1 MVSGSIFLTGATGFL
16 GRYLLRE
23 LLAAGHRVTVLAR
36 DARGQPARERV
47 DEMVA
52 FSSESLGR
60 RLPRPTVV
68 AGDLAL
74 AGLGLEQVDRGWLA
88 RNCRAVVHS
97 AACVALRPT
106 LDGEPWKTNVE
117 GTRRLLEICRRT
129 GLTELQHVS
138 TAFVCGKRA
147 GPVPEDE
154 LEAGQEF
161 RNEYEHSKHEA
172 EKLVRAADG
181 MRVTVHRPSVIVGDS
196 VTGHTS
202 SYHGFYRFLEL
213 GDRLAE
219 PASEGRRR
227 LPLRLPFGG
236 DEPRNLVPV
245 DWVAGAITRLLD
257 RTHWHGLTF
266 HLTSP
271 EPAAARLVREVA
283 QDVLGIDG
291 VTRTAPG
298 EMTAVGP
305 LEESF
310 LEHLQEYR
318 PYLDGDP
325 VFDCRNART
334 ALRDF
339 PCPRVD
345 RNMLARLIRFAVAD
359 RWGWANRRRSSGRV
373 RLDCADYV
381 ERFFPESASGSA
393 LSQVPIDVT
402 LGLEVRGPGGGGWI
416 VRLRPGEPA
425 EVERGQ
431 VSGVP
436 IIYRTDAATFEAIVR
451 GRQTPQEAF
460 FSRRIE
466 VVGDVEKAL
475 KLAVLFGQFVREF
488 PYPSSPVP
496 EKPDAARVSV

>member
-1 MVSGSIFLTGATGFL
+1 MALGSILLTGATGFL
-16 GRYLLRE
+16 GRYLLRD
-23 LLAAGHRVTVLAR
+23 LLAAGHRVAVLAR
-36 DARGQPARERV
+36 DSRGRPARDRV
-47 DEMVA
+47 DELVA
-52 FSSESLGR
+52 FGSEALGR
-60 RLPRPTVV
+60 KLPRPTVL
-68 AGDLAL
+68 AGDLSL
-74 AGLGLEQVDRGWLA
+74 PGLGLGTADRGWLA
-88 RNCRAVVHS
+88 RHCGAVVHG

-117 GTRRLLEICRRT
+117 GTRRLLEVCRRT
-129 GLTELQHVS
+129 GLAEMHHVS
-138 TAFVCGKRA
+138 TAFVCGKRP

-161 RNEYEHSKHEA
+161 RNEYEHSKCEA
-172 EKLVRAADG
+172 EKLVRAAG
-181 MRVTVHRPSVIVGDS
+181 GVRVTVHRPSVIVGDS

-202 SYHGFYRFLEL
+202 SYHGFYRFLQL

-219 PASEGRRR
+219 PTASGRRR

-245 DWVAGAITRLLD
+245 DWVAGAITRLLC
-257 RTHWHGLTF
+257 RPHWHGLTF

-271 EPAAARLVREVA
+271 EPVAARLVREVA
-283 QDVLGIDG
+283 EEVLGIDG

-298 EMTAVGP
+298 EETAVGP
-305 LEESF
+305 LEETF
-310 LEHLQEYR
+310 LEYLQEYR

-325 VFDCRNART
+325 EFDCRNTQA

-339 PCPRVD
+339 PCPRIDGNV
-345 RNMLARLIRFAVAD
+345 LARLIRFAMAN
-359 RWGWANRRRSSGRV
+359 RWGWASRRRSSGRG
-373 RLDCADYV
+373 RLDCTDYV
-381 ERFFPESASGSA
+381 ERFFPESAAGSA
-393 LSQVPIDVT
+393 LARVPVDVT

-425 EVERGQ
+425 EVGRGQ
-431 VSGVP
+431 VSGIP
-436 IIYRTDAATFEAIVR
+436 IVYRTDVATFEAVVR

-488 PYPSSPVP
+488 PYPTPSVL
-496 EKPDAARVSV
+496 ERADDARVSV